1 MEPLTH
7 VTPFQPMHGSLMVFH
22 VDRYAV
28 LAAYQDAFRMDMAA
42 RSVEVVVYVFMI
54 VCSNKKNEVSEV
66 FWAKLFL
73 GSWDLRF
80 LRKTLDWR
88 LDVRKGVGSE
98 RTRVAA

>member
-1 MEPLTH
+1 M
-7 VTPFQPMHGSLMVFH
+7 
-22 VDRYAV
+22 
-28 LAAYQDAFRMDMAA
+28 
-42 RSVEVVVYVFMI
+42 YVFMI